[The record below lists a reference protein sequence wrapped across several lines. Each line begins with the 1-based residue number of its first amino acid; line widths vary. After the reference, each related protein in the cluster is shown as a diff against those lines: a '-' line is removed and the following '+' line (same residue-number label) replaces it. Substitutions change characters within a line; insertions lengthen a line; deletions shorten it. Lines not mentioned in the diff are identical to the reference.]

1 MSAPTVDISNIDT
14 SNVSA
19 NRNTDVYKKQV
30 ITSCQNM
37 FILAQHSL
45 EKNPHLSKV
54 IIMEHPPRFDNHIVD
69 PNSLKP
75 NLARLANVTLGQLFL
90 NSPFKDKIV
99 IGRHSLESP
108 GAGPAHD
115 ARYVNRSGRSDGVHF
130 WGVKGRE
137 VYTNS
142 VNTILMSALPNSRA
156 GTAQGGCQDQSGKKF
171 KTHVPTNNRF
181 SVFNSNKGNC

>member
-1 MSAPTVDISNIDT
+1 
-14 SNVSA
+14 
-19 NRNTDVYKKQV
+19 
-30 ITSCQNM
+30 
-37 FILAQHSL
+37 
-45 EKNPHLSKV
+45 
-54 IIMEHPPRFDNHIVD
+54 MEHPPRFDNHIVD

-90 NSPFKDKIV
+90 NSPFEDKIV

-171 KTHVPTNNRF
+171 KSHVPTNNRF